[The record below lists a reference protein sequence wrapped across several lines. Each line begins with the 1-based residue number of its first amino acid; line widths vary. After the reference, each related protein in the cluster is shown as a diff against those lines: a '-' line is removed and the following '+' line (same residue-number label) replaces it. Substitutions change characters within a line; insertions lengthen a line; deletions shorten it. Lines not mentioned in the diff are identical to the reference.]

1 MKFTLSWLKDHLE
14 TDASLDEIS
23 TKLTDIGLEV
33 EAITD
38 QAARLA
44 EFRVAEILSAEPHP
58 DADRLK
64 LCRVDTGSEILQVV
78 CGAPNAR
85 AGLKGVFAPPGS
97 TIPTSGMRLKKT
109 KIRGVESHGM
119 MCSERELG
127 LSDAHEGIIELPE
140 EAETGTQAADAL
152 GLNDPVIEI
161 AITPNRPDCLGVHGI
176 ARDLAA
182 AGLGRLKDGAVAPV
196 KGDAPC
202 PVPVNIAADTLSN
215 KGCPVFAARLV
226 RGVRNGPSPAWLQRQ
241 LEAIGLRP
249 ISALVDITNYI
260 SFDRG
265 RPLHVY
271 DADKLHGGIT
281 VRAGTDG
288 ETLRALDGNDYA
300 LTPQACVIADDSGAI
315 GLGGIMG
322 GEATGST
329 GDTVNVLIES
339 ACFDP
344 ILTATTGRQLGIESD
359 ARYRFE
365 RGVDPAFVLPGLE
378 LATRMVIE
386 ICGGEA
392 TEVVVAGTPP
402 APGDA
407 IAFRP
412 ERVRQLTGMDITD
425 ARSVQILESLGFAV
439 DATLVPITVQPPSW
453 RPDIHGEPDLVEEIA
468 RIEGLDRL
476 PVTALPAF
484 ENPVPVLSAAQRRI
498 RWAQRCLAARGLHE
512 AVTWSF
518 TSSELAELFG
528 GGKQSLALAN
538 PISSE
543 LDVMRPGLLPNLL
556 AAAKRN
562 TDRGQSDFGLF
573 EVGPQYAGDTPGEQA
588 CAATGI
594 RIGDYR
600 PRDWS
605 AAQRHADIFD
615 VKADALAVLE
625 TLGCAVNKMH
635 VTADAPDWYH
645 PGRSGVIRLGPKNI
659 LGYFGELHPRILDH
673 FDLKDT
679 VVGFEVILDALPLPK
694 RRTTTSRGPLSASD
708 LQAVTRDFAFILDTD
723 IPADAVLS
731 AAAGADPLVQAV
743 RLFDLYEGEHVA
755 AGKKSIAISIT
766 VQPSDKTLTDTEID
780 AIAAKLVEKV
790 TRATGG
796 ELRN

>member
-1 MKFTLSWLKDHLE
+1 MKFTLSWLKDHLD
-14 TDASLDEIS
+14 TDASLSEI
-23 TKLTDIGLEV
+23 TETLTDIGLEV
-33 EAITD
+33 EAVTD
-38 QAARLA
+38 PAASLA
-44 EFRVAEILSAEPHP
+44 AFRVAEIISAEPHP

-97 TIPTSGMRLKKT
+97 TIPTSGMQLKKT
-109 KIRGVESHGM
+109 KIRGVDSHGM
-119 MCSERELG
+119 MCSESELG
-127 LSDAHEGIIELPE
+127 LSDAHDGIIELPDT
-140 EAETGTQAADAL
+140 AETGSQAAGAL
-152 GLNDPVIEI
+152 GLDDPVIEI

-182 AGLGRLKDGAVAPV
+182 AGLGRLKSGAVPPV
-196 KGDAPC
+196 QGEGPC
-202 PVPVNIAADTLSN
+202 AVPVDIAAAALASN
-215 KGCPVFAARLV
+215 ACPVFAARLV
-226 RGVRNGPSPAWLQRQ
+226 SGVRNGPSPAWLQRR

-271 DADKLHGGIT
+271 DADKLQGGIT
-281 VRAGTDG
+281 VRPGTAG
-288 ETLRALDGNDYA
+288 ETLRALDGNDYT
-300 LTPQACVIADDSGAI
+300 LTPEACVIADDSGAI

-322 GEATGST
+322 GDATGST
-329 GDTVNVLIES
+329 DDTVNVLIES
-339 ACFDP
+339 AYFDP
-344 ILTATTGRQLGIESD
+344 VRTAATGRQLGIESD

-365 RGVDPAFVLPGLE
+365 RGVDPAFVIPGLE
-378 LATRMVIE
+378 LATQMVVE
-386 ICGGEA
+386 ICGGRA
-392 TEVVVAGTPP
+392 TEIAVAGTPP
-402 APGDA
+402 SLAAP

-425 ARSVQILESLGFAV
+425 ARSVQILESLGFSV
-439 DATLVPITVQPPSW
+439 DAALVPIMVQPPSW
-453 RPDIHGEPDLVEEIA
+453 RPDIHGEPDLIEEIA

-484 ENPVPVLSAAQRRI
+484 ANPAPVLSIAQRRI
-498 RWAQRCLAARGLHE
+498 RWAQRCLAGRGLHE

-518 TSSELAELFG
+518 TSSEQAALFG
-528 GGKQSLALAN
+528 GGQPALMLAN

-543 LDVMRPGLLPNLL
+543 LGAMRPGLLPNLL

-562 TDRGQSDFGLF
+562 ADRGQNSFGLF
-573 EVGPQYAGDTPGEQA
+573 EVGPQYAGDTPDEQS

-594 RIGDYR
+594 RLGDYC
-600 PRDWS
+600 PRHWTGG
-605 AAQRHADIFD
+605 QRQADIFD
-615 VKADALAVLE
+615 VKADALAILE
-625 TLGCAVNKMH
+625 ALGGAVRKMH

-659 LGYFGELHPRILDH
+659 LGHFGEIHPRILDH
-673 FDLKDT
+673 FEIRES

-731 AAAGADPLVQAV
+731 AAAGADPLIQDV
-743 RLFDLYEGEHVA
+743 RLFDLYEGEHVP
-755 AGKKSIAISIT
+755 AGKKSLAISIT
-766 VQPSDKTLTDTEID
+766 VQPSDKTLTDAEID

-790 TRATGG
+790 THATGG
-796 ELRN
+796 ALRG

>member
-1 MKFTLSWLKDHLE
+1 MKFTLSWLKDHLD
-14 TDASLDEIS
+14 TDASLSEI
-23 TKLTDIGLEV
+23 TETLTDIGLEV
-33 EAITD
+33 EAVTD
-38 QAARLA
+38 PAASLA
-44 EFRVAEILSAEPHP
+44 AFRVAEIISAEPHP

-97 TIPTSGMRLKKT
+97 TIPTSGMQLKKT
-109 KIRGVESHGM
+109 KIRGVDSHGM
-119 MCSERELG
+119 MCSESELG
-127 LSDAHEGIIELPE
+127 LSDAHDGIIELPDT
-140 EAETGTQAADAL
+140 AETGSQAADAL
-152 GLNDPVIEI
+152 GLDDPVIEI
-161 AITPNRPDCLGVHGI
+161 ALTPNRGDCAGVRGI

-182 AGLGRLKDGAVAPV
+182 AGLGTLKPLNTDKVAGGFDSPISVNLKFDDANNEPCPLFVGRYVKNVKNNPSPDWLQKRLK
-196 KGDAPC
+196 
-202 PVPVNIAADTLSN
+202 
-215 KGCPVFAARLV
+215 
-226 RGVRNGPSPAWLQRQ
+226 
-241 LEAIGLRP
+241 AIGLRP

-271 DADKLHGGIT
+271 DADKLQGGIT
-281 VRAGTDG
+281 VRPGTAG
-288 ETLRALDGNDYA
+288 ETLRALDGNDYT
-300 LTPQACVIADDSGAI
+300 LTPEACVIADDSGAI

-322 GEATGST
+322 GDATGST
-329 GDTVNVLIES
+329 DDTVNVLIES
-339 ACFDP
+339 AYFDP
-344 ILTATTGRQLGIESD
+344 VRTAATGRQLGIESD

-365 RGVDPAFVLPGLE
+365 RGVDPAFVIPGLE
-378 LATRMVIE
+378 LATQMVVE
-386 ICGGEA
+386 ICGGRA
-392 TEVVVAGTPP
+392 TEIAVAGTPP
-402 APGDA
+402 SLAAP

-425 ARSVQILESLGFAV
+425 ARSVQILESLGFSV
-439 DATLVPITVQPPSW
+439 DAALVPIMVQPPSW
-453 RPDIHGEPDLVEEIA
+453 RPDIHGEPDLIEEIA

-484 ENPVPVLSAAQRRI
+484 ANPAPVLSIAQRRI
-498 RWAQRCLAARGLHE
+498 RWAQRCLAGRGLHE

-518 TSSELAELFG
+518 TSSDHAALFG
-528 GGKQSLALAN
+528 GGQPALMLAN

-543 LDVMRPGLLPNLL
+543 LGAMRPGLLPNLL

-562 TDRGQSDFGLF
+562 ADRGQNSFGLF
-573 EVGPQYAGDTPGEQA
+573 EVGPQYAGDTPDEQS

-594 RIGDYR
+594 RLGDYC
-600 PRDWS
+600 PRHWTGG
-605 AAQRHADIFD
+605 QRQADIFD
-615 VKADALAVLE
+615 VKADALAILE
-625 TLGCAVNKMH
+625 ALGGAVRKMH

-659 LGYFGELHPRILDH
+659 LGHFGEIHPRILDH
-673 FDLKDT
+673 FEIRES

-731 AAAGADPLVQAV
+731 AAAGADPLIQDV
-743 RLFDLYEGEHVA
+743 RLFDLYEGEHVP
-755 AGKKSIAISIT
+755 AGKKSLAISIT
-766 VQPSDKTLTDTEID
+766 VQPSDKTLTDAEID

-790 TRATGG
+790 IRATGG
-796 ELRN
+796 ALRG

>member
-23 TKLTDIGLEV
+23 TRLTDIGLEV

-38 QAARLA
+38 RAASLA
-44 EFRVAEILSAEPHP
+44 GFCVAEILSAEPHP

-64 LCRVDTGSEILQVV
+64 LCRVDTGSEVLQVV

-109 KIRGVESHGM
+109 KIRGVDSHGM

-127 LSDAHEGIIELPE
+127 LSDAHEGIIELPD

-152 GLNDPVIEI
+152 GLDDPVIEI

-182 AGLGRLKDGAVAPV
+182 AGLGRLKSGAVPQLGG
-196 KGDAPC
+196 KAPC
-202 PVPVNIAADTLSN
+202 PVPVAIDAATQSSN
-215 KGCPVFAARLV
+215 GCPVFAARLV
-226 RGVRNGPSPAWLQRQ
+226 RGVRNAPSPDWLQRR

-271 DADKLHGGIT
+271 DADKLHGAIT
-281 VRAGTDG
+281 VRSAKAG
-288 ETLRALDGNDYA
+288 ETLCALDGNDYVLA
-300 LTPQACVIADDSGAI
+300 PQMCVIADESGAI

-329 GDTVNVLIES
+329 ADTVNVLIES
-339 ACFDP
+339 AYFDP
-344 ILTATTGRQLGIESD
+344 VLTATTGRQLAIESD

-378 LATRMVIE
+378 LATQMVIE

-392 TEVVVAGTPP
+392 TETVVAGSPP
-402 APGDA
+402 APGEA

-439 DATLVPITVQPPSW
+439 DSTLIPLMVQPPSW
-453 RPDIHGEPDLVEEIA
+453 RPDIHGEADLIEEIA

-476 PVTALPAF
+476 PVAALPAF
-484 ENPVPVLSAAQRRI
+484 ENPMPVLSAAQRRI

-518 TSSELAELFG
+518 TSSTLAELFG
-528 GGKQSLALAN
+528 GGQQSLALAN

-556 AAAKRN
+556 AATKRN
-562 TDRGQSDFGLF
+562 ADRGQSDFGLF
-573 EVGPQYAGDTPGEQA
+573 EVGPQYAGDTPEQQS

-605 AAQRHADIFD
+605 AAQRRVDLFD
-615 VKADALAVLE
+615 VKADALAILE
-625 TLGCAVNKMH
+625 ALGGAVNKMH
-635 VTADAPDWYH
+635 VTADAPGWYH

-673 FDLKDT
+673 CDLRDT
-679 VVGFEVILDALPLPK
+679 VVGFEVVLNALPLPK

-708 LQAVTRDFAFILDTD
+708 LQAVTRDFAFILDAD

-731 AAAGADPLVQAV
+731 AATGADPLIQAV

-755 AGKKSIAISIT
+755 AGKKSVAISIT
-766 VQPSDKTLTDTEID
+766 VQPSDKTLTDAEID
-780 AIAAKLVEKV
+780 AIAAKLVQKV
-790 TRATGG
+790 TSATRG
-796 ELRN
+796 ELRS

>member
-23 TKLTDIGLEV
+23 TRLTDIGLEV

-38 QAARLA
+38 RAESLAA
-44 EFRVAEILSAEPHP
+44 FCVAEILSAEPHP

-64 LCRVDTGSEILQVV
+64 LCHVDTGSEVLQVV

-85 AGLKGVFAPPGS
+85 AGLKGIFAPPGS

-127 LSDAHEGIIELPE
+127 LSDAHEGIIELPDK
-140 EAETGTQAADAL
+140 AEKGTQAADAL

-182 AGLGRLKDGAVAPV
+182 AGLGRLKSGAVPQV
-196 KGDAPC
+196 KGNGPC
-202 PVPVNIAADTLSN
+202 PVPVAIDTATLSSN
-215 KGCPVFAARLV
+215 GCPVFAARLV
-226 RGVRNGPSPAWLQRQ
+226 RGVRNRPSPDWLQRR

-271 DADKLHGGIT
+271 DADKLHGAIT
-281 VRAGTDG
+281 VRSAAAG
-288 ETLRALDGNDYA
+288 ETLRALDGNDYTLA
-300 LTPQACVIADDSGAI
+300 PPMCAIADESGAI

-339 ACFDP
+339 AYFDP
-344 ILTATTGRQLGIESD
+344 VLTATTGRQLAIESD

-378 LATRMVIE
+378 LATQMVIE

-392 TEVVVAGTPP
+392 TEIVVAGSPP
-402 APGDA
+402 APGEA

-412 ERVRQLTGMDITD
+412 DRVRQLTGMDITD
-425 ARSVQILESLGFAV
+425 ARGVQILESLGFTV
-439 DATLVPITVQPPSW
+439 DAALVPIMVQPPSW
-453 RPDIHGEPDLVEEIA
+453 RPDTHGEPDLVEEIA

-484 ENPVPVLSAAQRRI
+484 ENPMPVLSAAQRRI
-498 RWAQRCLAARGLHE
+498 RRAQRCLAGRGLHE

-518 TSSELAELFG
+518 TSSELAVLFG
-528 GGKQSLALAN
+528 GGQASLTLAN

-556 AAAKRN
+556 AAARRN
-562 TDRGQSDFGLF
+562 ADRGQSDFGLF
-573 EVGPQYAGDTPGEQA
+573 EVGPQYAGDTPEKQS

-605 AAQRHADIFD
+605 AAQRRADIFD
-615 VKADALAVLE
+615 VKADAFAILE
-625 TLGCAVNKMH
+625 TLGGAVNKLH

-659 LGYFGELHPRILDH
+659 LGYFGEIHPRILDR

-708 LQAVTRDFAFILDTD
+708 LQAVTRDFAFILDAD
-723 IPADAVLS
+723 IPADVVLS
-731 AAAGADPLVQAV
+731 AASGADPLIQAV

-766 VQPSDKTLTDTEID
+766 VQPSDKTLTDAEID

-790 TRATGG
+790 TSATRG
-796 ELRN
+796 ELRS